1 MIALR
6 LVHLIETHSDELA
19 SGLVRKLQLSPHTR
33 DLQKVPVRELR
44 ERASEIYR
52 HLSEWLLHSKEDE
65 VERLYA
71 AIGARR
77 AAQDVALADVC
88 WAIMLTKENLWDF
101 VEDQGFLKSSHELM
115 GELELLRL
123 LDHFFDRAL
132 CYVVEGYE
140 QMHAPKVA

>member
-19 SGLVRKLQLSPHTR
+19 SGLVRKLRLSPHTQ
-33 DLQKVPVRELR
+33 DLQKVPVSELR
-44 ERASEIYR
+44 ERAAEIY
-52 HLSEWLLHSKEDE
+52 HNLSEWILHSKEGE
-65 VERLYA
+65 IESRYA
-71 AIGARR
+71 AVGARR
-77 AAQDVALADVC
+77 ATQDVALADVC

-101 VEDQGFLKSSHELM
+101 VEDQGFLKSPHELM

-140 QMHAPKVA
+140 HTHAPKVA

>member
-6 LVHLIETHSDELA
+6 LVHLIETHSEELA
-19 SGLVRKLQLSPHTR
+19 SGLVKKLELSPHTR
-33 DLQKVPVRELR
+33 DLQKVPANELR

-65 VERLYA
+65 IERRYA
-71 AIGARR
+71 AVGARR
-77 AAQDVALADVC
+77 ATQDVALADVC

-101 VEDQGFLKSSHELM
+101 VEDQGFLKSPHELM

-140 QMHAPKVA
+140 QMHALKAA